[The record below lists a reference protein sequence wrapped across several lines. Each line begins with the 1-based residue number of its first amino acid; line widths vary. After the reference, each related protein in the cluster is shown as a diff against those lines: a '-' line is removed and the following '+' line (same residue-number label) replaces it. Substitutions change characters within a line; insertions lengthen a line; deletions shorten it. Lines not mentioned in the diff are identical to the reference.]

1 MNLVWE
7 KHYKHSKLPSHIKK
21 GSFWWR
27 DNLKLLGKFK
37 DFTFITVGDGQSCL
51 FWSDNWRQMTLA
63 SSAPEF
69 LSFAKNR
76 MISVQA
82 VLNMETF
89 SDLVHLPVSQVALT
103 QMQTLEADIAQLALS
118 TERDKW
124 YYSGNSNT
132 FSSSRIYKKN

>member
-1 MNLVWE
+1 
-7 KHYKHSKLPSHIKK
+7 
-21 GSFWWR
+21 
-27 DNLKLLGKFK
+27 
-37 DFTFITVGDGQSCL
+37 
-51 FWSDNWRQMTLA
+51 MTLA